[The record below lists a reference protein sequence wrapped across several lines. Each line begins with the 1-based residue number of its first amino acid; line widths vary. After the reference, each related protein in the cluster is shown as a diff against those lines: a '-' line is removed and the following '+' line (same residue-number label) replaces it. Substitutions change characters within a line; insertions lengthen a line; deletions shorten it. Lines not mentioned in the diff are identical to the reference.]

1 MSAGAAETAA
11 VQEVQEVQAVL
22 DGDGGLGRIVLNR
35 PRALN
40 SLTHGMIT
48 AIRATLDDWAA
59 DDRVRAVVLTG
70 AGERG
75 LCAGA
80 DLRAMH
86 ADVTAGGAGTRAF
99 FRDEYRVNALIARYP
114 KPFVA
119 VMDGITMG
127 GGIGLSAHAAVRIV
141 TERSVIAMPETR
153 IGLTPDVG
161 GSLLLARAPGEFG
174 THLGLTSA
182 SIGPA
187 DALLCGF
194 ADHFVPSS
202 RLPELLD
209 ALAGGADPAA
219 TVAAHAEPAPTAGT
233 TGAGEA
239 TGTTGT
245 TGPAGLAAQQEWI
258 DACYAA
264 DTVEEIVR
272 RLLDSGVPEAKE
284 AAELLLGNSPTA
296 VKVTLAALR
305 RARTLPS
312 LEAALDQEYR
322 ISCAALDRPDLA
334 EGIRAQVID
343 KDRDPQWSPRTLAE
357 VTEAEVASF
366 LAPREGD
373 ELGLA

>member
-1 MSAGAAETAA
+1 MSA
-11 VQEVQEVQAVL
+11 EVAEVQAVL
-22 DGDGGLGRIVLNR
+22 DGDDGLGRLVLNR

-48 AIRATLDDWAA
+48 TIRSTLDAWAA
-59 DDRVRAVVLTG
+59 DHRVRAVVLTG
-70 AGERG
+70 TGERG

-86 ADVTAGGAGTRAF
+86 ADVTTGGAGTRAF

-161 GSLLLARAPGEFG
+161 GSRLLARAPGESG

-194 ADHFVPSS
+194 ADHYVPSA

-209 ALAGGADPAA
+209 ALARSTAGATGADPAA
-219 TVAAHAEPAPTAGT
+219 TVAAHAEPAPSAGPT
-233 TGAGEA
+233 
-239 TGTTGT
+239 
-245 TGPAGLAAQQEWI
+245 GLAAQREWI

-264 DTVEEIVR
+264 DTVEEILR

-312 LEAALDQEYR
+312 LEAVLDQEYR
-322 ISCAALDRPDLA
+322 ISCAALDGPDLA

-357 VTEAEVASF
+357 VTEAEVARF

>member
-1 MSAGAAETAA
+1 MGAELAEVRT
-11 VQEVQEVQAVL
+11 VL
-22 DGDGGLGRIVLNR
+22 DGDGDGGLGRIVLNR

-48 AIRATLDDWAA
+48 TIRATLDDWIA

-86 ADVTAGGAGTRAF
+86 DEVRAGGAGTRAF
-99 FRDEYRVNALIARYP
+99 FRDEYRLNALIARYP

-119 VMDGITMG
+119 LMDGITMG
-127 GGIGLSAHAAVRIV
+127 GGIGLSAHSALRVV
-141 TERSVIAMPETR
+141 TERSTIAMPETR
-153 IGLTPDVG
+153 IGLVPDVG
-161 GSLLLARAPGEFG
+161 GSRLLARAPGELG

-182 SIGPA
+182 SMGPA

-194 ADHFVPSS
+194 ADHFVPSA

-209 ALAGGADPAA
+209 ALARSTDPAA
-219 TVAAHAEPAPTAGT
+219 TVAAHAEPAP
-233 TGAGEA
+233 
-239 TGTTGT
+239 
-245 TGPAGLAAQQEWI
+245 PAGLAGLAGQRDWI

-264 DTVEEIVR
+264 DTVEEIVD
-272 RLLDSGVPEAKE
+272 RLLNSGVPEAKE
-284 AAELLLGNSPTA
+284 SAELVLGNSPTA

-305 RARTLPS
+305 RARTLSS
-312 LEAALDQEYR
+312 LEAVLDQEYR
-322 ISCAALDRPDLA
+322 ISCAALDGHDLV

-343 KDRDPQWSPRTLAE
+343 KDRSPQWSPRTLGD
-357 VTEAEVASF
+357 VTEADVARF
-366 LAPREGD
+366 FAPREGD
-373 ELGLA
+373 ELSLA

>member
-1 MSAGAAETAA
+1 MSA
-11 VQEVQEVQAVL
+11 EVAEVQAVL
-22 DGDGGLGRIVLNR
+22 DGDGGLGRLVLNR

-48 AIRATLDDWAA
+48 TIRATLDAWAA
-59 DDRVRAVVLTG
+59 DHRVRAVVLTG

-99 FRDEYRVNALIARYP
+99 FRDEYQVNALIARYP

-161 GSLLLARAPGEFG
+161 GSRLLALAPGESG

-194 ADHFVPSS
+194 ADHYVPSA
-202 RLPELLD
+202 RLPELLG
-209 ALAGGADPAA
+209 ALAHGAAGATGADPAA
-219 TVAAHAEPAPTAGT
+219 TVAAHAEPAPPA
-233 TGAGEA
+233 
-239 TGTTGT
+239 
-245 TGPAGLAAQQEWI
+245 GPAGLAAQREWI

-264 DTVEEIVR
+264 DTVEEILR

-312 LEAALDQEYR
+312 LEAVLDQEYR
-322 ISCAALDRPDLA
+322 ISCAALDGPDLA

-357 VTEAEVASF
+357 VTEAEVARF

>member
-1 MSAGAAETAA
+1 MSAEAAEVRT
-11 VQEVQEVQAVL
+11 VL
-22 DGDGGLGRIVLNR
+22 DTGGDTDGSGNSRGLGSGLGRIVLNR

-48 AIRATLDDWAA
+48 TIRATLDDWAA

-127 GGIGLSAHAAVRIV
+127 GGIGLSAHAALRIV
-141 TERSVIAMPETR
+141 TERTVIAMPETR
-153 IGLTPDVG
+153 IGLVPDVG
-161 GSLLLARAPGEFG
+161 GSRLLARAPGELG
-174 THLGLTSA
+174 LHLGLTSA
-182 SIGPA
+182 SMGPG
-187 DALLCGF
+187 DALLCSF
-194 ADHFVPSS
+194 ADHYVPSA
-202 RLPELLD
+202 RLPGLLD
-209 ALAGGADPAA
+209 ALADGTDPVA
-219 TVAAHAEPAPTAGT
+219 TVAAHAEPAP
-233 TGAGEA
+233 
-239 TGTTGT
+239 
-245 TGPAGLAAQQEWI
+245 PAELDGQRAWI
-258 DACYAA
+258 DTCYRA
-264 DTVEEIVR
+264 DTVEEIVE
-272 RLLDSGVPEAKE
+272 RLLDSGVPAAKE
-284 AAELLLGNSPTA
+284 AAELILGNSPTA

-312 LEAALDQEYR
+312 LEAVLDQEYR
-322 ISCAALDRPDLA
+322 VSCAALDGPDLP

-343 KDRDPQWSPRTLAE
+343 KDRRPQWSPGTLAG
-357 VTEAEVASF
+357 VTEAEVARF
-366 LAPREGD
+366 LAPRPGD

>member
-1 MSAGAAETAA
+1 MGAELAEVRT
-11 VQEVQEVQAVL
+11 VL

-48 AIRATLDDWAA
+48 TIRAALDEWIA

-86 ADVTAGGAGTRAF
+86 DEVRAGGAGTRAF
-99 FRDEYRVNALIARYP
+99 FRDEYRLNALIARYP

-119 VMDGITMG
+119 LMDGITMG
-127 GGIGLSAHAAVRIV
+127 GGIGLSAHSAVRIV
-141 TERSVIAMPETR
+141 TERSTIAMPETR
-153 IGLTPDVG
+153 IGLVPDVG
-161 GSLLLARAPGEFG
+161 GSRLLAHAPGELG

-182 SIGPA
+182 SMGPG

-194 ADHFVPSS
+194 ADHFVPSE
-202 RLPELLD
+202 RVPELLD
-209 ALAGGADPAA
+209 ALARSSDPAA
-219 TVAAHAEPAPTAGT
+219 TVDAHAEPAP
-233 TGAGEA
+233 
-239 TGTTGT
+239 
-245 TGPAGLAAQQEWI
+245 PAELDGQRDWI

-264 DTVEEIVR
+264 DTVEEIVE
-272 RLLDSGVPEAKE
+272 RLLNSGVPEAKE
-284 AAELLLGNSPTA
+284 SAELVLGNSPTA

-305 RARTLPS
+305 RARALTT
-312 LEAALDQEYR
+312 LEAVLDQEYR
-322 ISCAALDRPDLA
+322 ISCAALDGRDLI

-343 KDRDPQWSPRTLAE
+343 KDRSPQWSPRTLSD
-357 VTEAEVASF
+357 VTEADVARF
-366 LAPREGD
+366 FAPREGD

>member
-1 MSAGAAETAA
+1 MHAEVA
-11 VQEVQEVQAVL
+11 EVRTFP
-22 DGDGGLGRIVLNR
+22 GDGGSDGGRGDGLGRIVLNR

-48 AIRATLDDWAA
+48 TIRTTLDDWAT
-59 DDRVRAVVLTG
+59 DDRVRTVVLTG

-86 ADVTAGGAGTRAF
+86 ADVTTGGTGTRAF
-99 FRDEYRVNALIARYP
+99 FRDEYRVNALISRYP

-127 GGIGLSAHAAVRIV
+127 GGIGLSAHAALRIV
-141 TERSVIAMPETR
+141 TERTVIAMPETR

-161 GSLLLARAPGEFG
+161 GSRLLALAPGG
-174 THLGLTSA
+174 SGLHYGLTSA
-182 SIGPA
+182 SMGPG
-187 DALLCGF
+187 DALACGF
-194 ADHFVPSS
+194 ADHFVPSD
-202 RLPELLD
+202 RIPELLD
-209 ALAGGADPAA
+209 ALARSDAPAA
-219 TVAAHAEPAPTAGT
+219 TVAAHAAPAPPSELSGRR
-233 TGAGEA
+233 G
-239 TGTTGT
+239 
-245 TGPAGLAAQQEWI
+245 WI

-264 DTVEEIVR
+264 DTVEEIVD
-272 RLLDSGVPEAKE
+272 RLLDSGAPEAKE
-284 AAELLLGNSPTA
+284 SAELILGNSPTA

-312 LEAALDQEYR
+312 LEAVLDQEYR
-322 ISCAALDRPDLA
+322 ISCAALDGPDLA

-343 KDRDPQWSPRTLAE
+343 KDRTPRWSPGTLAG
-357 VTEAEVASF
+357 VTEAEVARF
-366 LAPREGD
+366 FAPRPGD